1 MTGRGKWIRSGRP
14 GAQLQL
20 LVARW
25 SAIGLLLA
33 VVSLAG
39 CHNPETPAGYE
50 GYVRR
55 GAIIGA
61 IKFHSSQVGP
71 TSPGLGWM
79 LSVENVDFRW
89 STHSEK
95 FQIMSSDNLSLTFS
109 AHVVMR
115 PRPGSVKE
123 IVEVYGGGDW
133 YKRNLEQPFRNAV
146 YEAVSGFKALDAKDK
161 RNEIGERVRG
171 KFLAFL
177 KQKPFEVQSIVV
189 GTINLPQSVAVAQE
203 QKIAKETELER
214 KKFEIDIAKQEAQV
228 RIEEAKG
235 IAEAQKIIDATLTA
249 NYLQHQAIK
258 AQEKMA
264 SSPNHTTVYIPSGAS
279 GIPLVKAIK

>member
-1 MTGRGKWIRSGRP
+1 MTHRRKRLVGSWS
-14 GAQLQL
+14 AASVLLL
-20 LVARW
+20 LV
-25 SAIGLLLA
+25 
-33 VVSLAG
+33 G
-39 CHNPETPAGYE
+39 CKNPETPAGYE

-61 IKFHSSQVGP
+61 VKFHSAQIGP
-71 TSPGLGWM
+71 TSPGLGWL
-79 LSVENVDFRW
+79 LSVENVEFRW

-95 FQIMSSDNLSLTFS
+95 FQIMSADNLSLTFS

-115 PRPGSVKE
+115 PKPGSVRE
-123 IVEVYGGGDW
+123 IVEVYGGSDW
-133 YKRNLEQPFRNAV
+133 YQRNLEQPFRNAV

-161 RNEIGERVRG
+161 RNEIGDKVRD
-171 KFLAFL
+171 KFITFL
-177 KQKPFEVQSIVV
+177 KGKPFEVQSIVV

-203 QKIAKETELER
+203 QKISKETELER

-235 IAEAQKIIDATLTA
+235 IAEAQRIINVTLTA

-264 SSPNHTTVYIPSGAS
+264 SSPNHTTVYIPSGLN
-279 GIPLVKAIK
+279 GVPLVKTVQ

>member
-1 MTGRGKWIRSGRP
+1 MTRHN
-14 GAQLQL
+14 QL
-20 LVARW
+20 LAG
-25 SAIGLLLA
+25 STISLISGLLL
-33 VVSLAG
+33 VG
-39 CHNPETPAGYE
+39 CKNPETPAGYE

-61 IKFHSSQVGP
+61 VNFHSAQIGP
-71 TSPGLGWM
+71 TSPGLGWL
-79 LSVENVDFRW
+79 LSVENVEFRW

-95 FQIMSSDNLSLTFS
+95 FQIMSADNLSLTFS
-109 AHVVMR
+109 AHVVLR
-115 PRPGSVKE
+115 PKPGSVKE

-133 YKRNLEQPFRNAV
+133 YNRNLEQPFRNAV

-161 RNEIGERVRG
+161 RNEIGEKVRG
-171 KFLAFL
+171 KFLSFL
-177 KQKPFEVQSIVV
+177 KGKPFEVQSIVV

-203 QKIAKETELER
+203 QKISKETELER

-235 IAEAQKIIDATLTA
+235 IAEAQRIIDATLTP

-264 SSPNHTTVYIPSGAS
+264 SSPNHTTVYIPSGVN
-279 GIPLVKAIK
+279 GIPLVRAIK